1 MKGSSNMD
9 GINKIIE
16 RIAAETREDISA
28 LQAET
33 AVKCRSIKDAYEKTA
48 QEEYWKA
55 VRFGV
60 QECELGVQRLNS
72 TATMEAKKSIL
83 AMKQATVTQVFE
95 EATKRICD
103 LPADQYVDFLARL
116 VGKAASTG
124 LEEIIFNARDK
135 SVHAKAVI
143 KAASEILKKRGI
155 SPKLTISGE
164 TGSFE
169 GGLVVRR
176 GNIETNCTVEKLLEL
191 SKEAIASQIA
201 GVLFTD

>member
-16 RIAAETREDISA
+16 RIAAETREDITA

-33 AVKCRSIKDAYEKTA
+33 AEKCRSIKDAYEKTA

-83 AMKQATVTQVFE
+83 AMKQATVNRVFE
-95 EATKRICD
+95 EATRRICD
-103 LPADQYVDFLARL
+103 LPEDQYVDFLARL
-116 VGKAASTG
+116 AGNAASTG

-143 KAASEILKKRGI
+143 KAANEILKKRGI

-164 TGSFE
+164 TGSFK
-169 GGLVVRR
+169 GGLVVIR
-176 GNIETNCTVEKLLEL
+176 GDIELNCTVEKLLEL
-191 SKEAIASQIA
+191 SKEDIAPQIA